1 MRAVYWRAREAGR
14 NEHEAAIMI
23 INADQ
28 DDPLLACFD
37 GKAAAPQAT
46 AKKAKKKRTSRAHF
60 LHKSLIANNNT
71 STGMNDYVI
80 VHQDQEPLAALS
92 PDMFFD
98 PRDI

>member
-1 MRAVYWRAREAGR
+1 MYWRAREAGR
-14 NEHEAAIMI
+14 DEHEAAIMI

-37 GKAAAPQAT
+37 GKAAAAQAT
-46 AKKAKKKRTSRAHF
+46 PKKSKKKKTSRAHF
-60 LHKSLIANNNT
+60 LHKSLVTNNT
-71 STGMNDYVI
+71 TCTGIKDYVV
-80 VHQDQEPLAALS
+80 VHQDHEPLAVLS